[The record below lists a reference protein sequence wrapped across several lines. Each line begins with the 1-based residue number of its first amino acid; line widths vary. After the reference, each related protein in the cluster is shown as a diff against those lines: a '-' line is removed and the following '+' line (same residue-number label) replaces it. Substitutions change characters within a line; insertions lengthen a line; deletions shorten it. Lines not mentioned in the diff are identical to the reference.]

1 MVSHSLM
8 PNIFNLEIMK
18 KIFSALFF
26 MLAGMT
32 LSAQSYDE
40 AKVAYDNG
48 DYKTAIAIAEK
59 LTDCPDAKILLGNMY
74 IDGLGMTHADFAK
87 ALKYY
92 TEAADANSAE
102 AQYIIGSLYY
112 TGRGVHKSYP
122 EAAAWYE
129 KSALNGSVKAQSDLG
144 EMNYR
149 GKGIPR
155 DYTKAVKWFEM
166 AVEKN
171 DAKAM
176 FFLGGMYNS
185 RNQGVQTNT
194 LKTAELWRKS
204 AALGYPNAEFYLG
217 QMYMIGRGGITQNTD
232 SAMIWIDKAA
242 IDGCVDAQ
250 FYLGEKAFT
259 EGDIEK
265 AKEWYEKAAEKGL
278 QKAQDKL
285 DAMAQ

>member
-1 MVSHSLM
+1 MLM
-8 PNIFNLEIMK
+8 QNIFNYIVMR
-18 KIFSALFF
+18 KIFPLLIFILSSVSLF
-26 MLAGMT
+26 
-32 LSAQSYDE
+32 AQSYEE
-40 AKVAYDNG
+40 AKEAFNNG
-48 DYKTAIAIAEK
+48 EYKTAITIAEK

-74 IDGLGMTHADFAK
+74 IDGLGMAHADFAK
-87 ALKYY
+87 AMKYY
-92 TEAADANSAE
+92 NEAADANSAE

-112 TGRGVHKSYP
+112 SGRGLHQSYA
-122 EAAAWYE
+122 EAAKWYE
-129 KSALNGSVKAQSDLG
+129 KSALNGNVVAQSDLG
-144 EMNYR
+144 EMYYR

-166 AVEKN
+166 AVEQN

-185 RNQGVQTNT
+185 KNQGVQTNT

-217 QMYMIGRGGITQNTD
+217 QMYMIGRGGITQNAD

-242 IDGCVDAQ
+242 NDGCVDAQ
-250 FYLGEKAFT
+250 FYLGEKALAG
-259 EGDIEK
+259 GDVEK
-265 AKEWYEKAAEKGL
+265 AKEWYGKAAEKGL

-285 DAMAQ
+285 NAITSGL